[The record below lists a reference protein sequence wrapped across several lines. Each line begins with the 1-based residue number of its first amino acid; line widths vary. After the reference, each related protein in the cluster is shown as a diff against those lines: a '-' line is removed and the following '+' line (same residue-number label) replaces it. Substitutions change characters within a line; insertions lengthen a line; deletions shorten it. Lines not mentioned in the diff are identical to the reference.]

1 MKTLTK
7 QDLEDYIIGAV
18 ILGTGGGGSGARGKD
33 LVKHAFE
40 KGLEFKL
47 ADLDE
52 FDDEDML
59 CIISGVG
66 GGVPEEARKK
76 VEPYAHLRDT
86 DPEARFRHSLKSI
99 EELEK
104 YIGKKFASFVPSE
117 TGGGNGV
124 MPMYLNALVGNPSV
138 DGDSAGR
145 AKPEIGISLTHVAG
159 IPMAPI
165 SMLTPFKEVVIAK
178 SVIDDYRG
186 EDITRHVAVASGGGV
201 TATRSSGTVKQFK
214 NGIARNQVSRC
225 IKIGAAI
232 REARE
237 AGEDPKDAFLE
248 ASGGVKVFE
257 GTCTGYDAEGKGGF
271 NWGHWYIKGEGD
283 YEGHELKVWYKNEN
297 LVSWLDGEQFIV
309 CPDLICIVDTETC
322 EGHSNFRSADNKGKK
337 VTVFGVRAIDL
348 WRTPKGIEVFGPR
361 HFGFDLDYVPME
373 KVI

>member
-7 QDLEDYIIGAV
+7 QDLEDYVIGAV
-18 ILGTGGGGSGARGKD
+18 ILGCGGGGSGERGKD

-86 DPEARFRHSLKSI
+86 DAEARFRHALRSI
-99 EELEK
+99 EELEE

-138 DGDSAGR
+138 DGDSCGR
-145 AKPEIGISLTHVAG
+145 AKPEIGISLTHVTG

-201 TATRSSGTVKQFK
+201 TATRSSGPVKQFR

-232 REARE
+232 RKARE
-237 AGEDPKDAFLE
+237 AGEDPKEAFME

-283 YEGHELKVWYKNEN
+283 YESHELKVWYK
-297 LVSWLDGEQFIV
+297 
-309 CPDLICIVDTETC
+309 
-322 EGHSNFRSADNKGKK
+322 K
-337 VTVFGVRAIDL
+337 TVFGVKAIDL
-348 WRTPKGIEVFGPR
+348 WRTPKGIEVFGPK
-361 HFGFDLDYVPME
+361 HFGFDLDFVPME